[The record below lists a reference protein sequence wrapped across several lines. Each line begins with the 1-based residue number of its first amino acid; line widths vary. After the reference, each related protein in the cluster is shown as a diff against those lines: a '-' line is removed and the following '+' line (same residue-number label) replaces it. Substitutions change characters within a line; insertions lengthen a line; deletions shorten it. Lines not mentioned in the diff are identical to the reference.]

1 MLTICLSFC
10 VQSQA
15 DKMAKQLES
24 QLNEMNAKLEESAHS
39 MQDLDSNKNR
49 MLQESQELQR
59 QLEVSIILLD
69 S

>member
-59 QLEVSIILLD
+59 QLEVSVF
-69 S
+69 